1 MGLPLLVRWPQ
12 WTVAGTRGPSVNTWM
27 NEAQRHAALKVTQQV
42 SEGGGVKPGPRLQ
55 QTANPKECSTQFWA
69 PGPLTALA
77 PGWMGDSDGWMDR
90 RLDGQSGRV
99 TVRSSEWRRSCVCM
113 CWHPGSV
120 DNGWAETDERAA
132 YLVSQWKARELPTP
146 GSGRRS
152 RHTPMCE
159 CSCNTRWKESC
170 TGDYDTAVRTKK
182 LTPHVSMEEQPQH
195 GRRRER
201 VQGMS
206 LEAGR
211 PRRRLAQRR
220 GDRPCSPR
228 ILDQGFEA

>member
-1 MGLPLLVRWPQ
+1 
-12 WTVAGTRGPSVNTWM
+12 M

-55 QTANPKECSTQFWA
+55 QTANPKECSTQFW
-69 PGPLTALA
+69 
-77 PGWMGDSDGWMDR
+77 
-90 RLDGQSGRV
+90 
-99 TVRSSEWRRSCVCM
+99 
-113 CWHPGSV
+113 
-120 DNGWAETDERAA
+120 
-132 YLVSQWKARELPTP
+132 ELPTP

-195 GRRRER
+195 GRRRDR

-220 GDRPCSPR
+220 GDTPCSPR